1 MFRSLSTRNFRLFF
15 VGQLISSIGNWLTM
29 IASTLFVLHLTDRG
43 IAVGALTACQFGPL
57 LLFGL
62 WAGAIVDRVDKR
74 RLLIGTQ
81 IVAAI
86 QSAALAALAFHG
98 DPPLA
103 AIYAVTLAGG
113 FILAIDSTARRAFV
127 VELVEEDLLTN
138 AVSLNSA
145 LMTGARVIGPVFAG
159 LLVSRFGYGWCF
171 TLDALSYVGPTVAM
185 LLMRSAEIRRA
196 PTIARASGQVRAAL
210 RYVGTVP
217 ELWLPMLMTA
227 VIGTFT
233 LNFQVMMPLLVKKT
247 FAGTDSVFTSM
258 FSVLSVGSLLGSL
271 WIARRTTLPLTQ
283 TVGTAALLGVAT
295 LALAATPTLAV
306 AFPIA
311 LVIGFGMTA
320 FITSSTGNM
329 QLTADAEKRGRVLAL
344 QSVVL
349 IGTTPIGGPILG
361 LVCDSFGPRAG
372 LVLAGSACLLACAL
386 GFAVASRHAAVRSR
400 RPEKLDATVARASAA
415 DPVLTDRT

>member
-1 MFRSLSTRNFRLFF
+1 MFRSMSTRNFRLFF
-15 VGQLISSIGNWLTM
+15 VGQLVSAIGNWLTM

-43 IAVGALTACQFGPL
+43 MAVGLLTACQFGPL

-74 RLLIGTQ
+74 RLLVATQ
-81 IVAAI
+81 IVAAM

-98 DPPLA
+98 DPPLT

-113 FILAIDSTARRAFV
+113 CIIAIDSTARRAFV
-127 VELVEEDLLTN
+127 VELVDEDLVTN

-145 LMTGARVIGPVFAG
+145 IMTSARVVGPVFAG
-159 LLVSRFGYGWCF
+159 LLVSLFGYGWCF
-171 TLDALSYVGPTVAM
+171 TLDALSYVGPTMAL
-185 LLMRSAEIRRA
+185 LLMRSSEIRRA
-196 PTIARASGQVRAAL
+196 PVITRATGQVRAAL
-210 RYVGTVP
+210 SYVATVP
-217 ELWLPMLMTA
+217 ELWLPMVMTA

-233 LNFQVMMPLLVKKT
+233 LNFQVIMPLLVKKT
-247 FAGTDSVFTSM
+247 FAGTDSVFTWL
-258 FSVLSVGSLLGSL
+258 FSVLSVGSFLGSL
-271 WIARRTTLPLTQ
+271 WIARRTTLPLAQ
-283 TVGTAALLGVAT
+283 TVGTATLLGVAT

-361 LVCDSFGPRAG
+361 LVCDAWGPRAG
-372 LVLAGSACLLACAL
+372 LVLAGTACLFACAL
-386 GFAVASRHAAVRSR
+386 GVAVAARHAAT
-400 RPEKLDATVARASAA
+400 RPRGSVQLDPTATRASAA
-415 DPVLTDRT
+415 DPVVTDRN

>member
-1 MFRSLSTRNFRLFF
+1 MFRSLATRNFRLFF
-15 VGQLISSIGNWLTM
+15 VGQLVSAIGNWLTM

-62 WAGAIVDRVDKR
+62 WAGAIIDRVDKR
-74 RLLIGTQ
+74 RLLLVTQ
-81 IVAAI
+81 IVAAL

-103 AIYAVTLAGG
+103 AVYAVTLVGG
-113 FILAIDSTARRAFV
+113 CILAIDSTARRAFV
-127 VELVEEDLLTN
+127 VELVDEDLVTN

-145 LMTGARVIGPVFAG
+145 IMTSARVVGPVLAG
-159 LLVSRFGYGWCF
+159 LLVSLVGYGWCF

-185 LLMRSAEIRRA
+185 LLMRPAEIRRA
-196 PTIARASGQVRAAL
+196 PMVLRAKGQVRAAL
-210 RYVGTVP
+210 RYVGRVP
-217 ELWLPMLMTA
+217 ELWLPMVMTA
-227 VIGTFT
+227 VIGTLT

-247 FAGTDSVFTSM
+247 FASTDSVFTLL

-271 WIARRTTLPLTQ
+271 WIARRTILPLTQ
-283 TVGTAALLGVAT
+283 TVATATLLGVAT
-295 LALAATPTLAV
+295 LALAAAPTLAA

-320 FITSSTGNM
+320 FITASTGNM

-372 LVLAGSACLLACAL
+372 LVLAGVACLVACAL
-386 GFAVASRHAAVRSR
+386 GFAVAWRQPAVRSVELATADAR
-400 RPEKLDATVARASAA
+400 RSTARGAAAA
-415 DPVLTDRT
+415 DGRRG